1 LALTSDRELTESR
14 KESGKYQPRHAR
26 RGRPT
31 KRWARRFLV
40 GLNVLVALS
49 LVGAGTIYGY
59 VKYRVSQLKTKKL
72 PALVQQ
78 TSGLAPMNIL
88 LVGNNT
94 RTGLEPGEAAQFGSS
109 TLVAGARSDVT
120 MILHLDPVKNSA
132 SLLSI
137 PRDLFVVMPANSVA
151 GPYGKIDGALNG
163 TNGSPGGADGP
174 NTLIAAIQDSLGIP
188 INHYVEINFDGFRR
202 TIDAIGGISMS
213 FPTQLRDA
221 ESGLNI
227 TTTGCQKLNGATALG
242 VVRARHLQY
251 KAANGRWVSDPL
263 SDLARI
269 RRDHTFLRI
278 FVNAAK
284 SQMTDPLSAN
294 ALIGG
299 LLNQVT
305 VDSHLNLGGML
316 TLFRHYKHLDPNT
329 VPEMTLPITVV
340 QNYHYAG
347 GVYGDVDLPVEPLDH
362 QLIDTWAGQPLPAAD
377 PGSFNVQLRNIS
389 GVSGRTTTIGNQLGG
404 LGFHVTG
411 ATAGSAPATV
421 SATVVRYHPGAVDQ
435 ALAVVRALSGA
446 VSIHADPAVAEGG
459 VVVDVGSTVAV
470 ITPAAATTTVPATA
484 STTVPAKTGAPA
496 TTTPATTTPTTIPTP
511 GGQPPSPALDQ
522 PQPFD
527 PVACP

>member
-1 LALTSDRELTESR
+1 LALTSDRELTERR

-31 KRWARRFLV
+31 RRWARRFLV

-59 VKYRVSQLKTKKL
+59 VRYRVSQLKTKKL
-72 PALVQQ
+72 PALVQPV
-78 TSGLAPMNIL
+78 SGLAPMNIL

-94 RTGLEPGEAAQFGSS
+94 RTGLDPGEASQFGSS
-109 TLVAGARSDVT
+109 SLVAGARSDVT

-137 PRDLFVVMPANSVA
+137 PRDLFVSMPPNSVA

-188 INHYVEINFDGFRR
+188 INHYVEINFDGFQH
-202 TIDAIGGISMS
+202 TIDGIGGISMS

-227 TTTGCQKLNGATALG
+227 TTTGCQKLNGGTALG

-251 KAANGRWVSDPL
+251 KAPNGRWVSDPL

-269 RRDHTFLRI
+269 RRDHTFLRV

-284 SQMTDPLSAN
+284 SKMTDPLSAN

-305 VDSHLNLGGML
+305 VDSHLNLGSML

-347 GVYGDVDLPVEPLDH
+347 GVYGDVDMPVEPLDH
-362 QLIDTWAGQPLPAAD
+362 QLIDSWAGEPLAAAD
-377 PGSFNVQLRNIS
+377 AGSVNVQLRNIS
-389 GVSGRTTTIGNQLGG
+389 GVSGRSTTIGNQLAA

-411 ATAGSAPATV
+411 STTASAPATV
-421 SATVVRYHPGAVDQ
+421 SETVIRYHPGSVSQ
-435 ALAVVRALSGA
+435 ALAVVRSLSGA
-446 VSIHADPAVAEGG
+446 VIIHVDPTVADGG
-459 VVVDVGSTVAV
+459 VVVDVGSTVSV
-470 ITPAAATTTVPATA
+470 ITPAVPTTTTVPASA
-484 STTVPAKTGAPA
+484 STTAPAKTGTSTAS
-496 TTTPATTTPTTIPTP
+496 TSTTIPTP